1 METLVSI
8 VGGVGL
14 FLLGMAVMT
23 DGLKALAGTAL
34 KTVME
39 KAAATPLLG
48 TFWGAVITLIVQSS
62 SATTMTTIGLV
73 SAGLLTFPQGLSLVF
88 GANIGTTGTGWLV
101 AAFGVRISLTAAALP
116 IVFVGALLK
125 VVGRGR
131 LAAAGSAIAGFALIL
146 VGLSTLQQGMGG
158 LAESLHPSDLPTIT
172 NAAGAITL
180 AGMANVL
187 LLVVV
192 GALMTTVMQSSTA
205 AIAVTL
211 SALYAG
217 AVGLDQ
223 ALALVIGQNIGT
235 ATSSAVAAIGASSTA
250 KRLAVAYIA
259 FKLVAAL
266 IAIALFPFVTPLIV
280 RASQTIDSTGLLAAY
295 HTAYNVVG
303 VAVLLP
309 LMGPFTRLIERFVP
323 ERGSPF
329 TKTLDPASLRSP
341 MVAVEAV
348 RRTVERALETLC
360 LATATGL
367 EGASAGG
374 SVRPALDEAT
384 LAQASEGVRQAS
396 DFLSKSD
403 APPSDE
409 GHAWFTSTVHA
420 LDHASRLAESVEA
433 MAKTGVAADG
443 PGRAKGR
450 CSMRTIDARR
460 RGGRGQS
467 CDRRRTGT
475 RSRRRTSQDNHRRED
490 LSRRTSAPG
499 WRDPESRARS
509 QRAGRS
515 SSDASQRHAGHGRIR
530 EGHREP
536 GDRARRRGRAH
547 EPARASRLA
556 RRRTSRARRRV
567 SHGNRTMNPTE
578 QTAWHALTADEAV
591 ERLKTSVTAGLDDAE
606 ATRRQAEYGLNV
618 LPTARKRGPFM
629 RFLQQFNNVLV
640 YVLLAAGFIKLMM
653 NLWLDASIILGV
665 VIINGLLGFLQ
676 EGRAEKSLDSIRNML
691 SSEARTLRNGQT
703 SMIPAETL
711 VPGDIVFLE
720 SGDKIP
726 ADIRL
731 LDVKNLRTEEAA
743 LTGESVPSDKS
754 TAPVSDKATVGDR
767 TGMAYS
773 GTLVVSGRASGVVVA
788 TGSQTELG
796 RINQLLAGVSAL
808 ETPLLLQIKKFGY
821 AITIIILIVGA
832 ITFAYGHLIRDIPF
846 VEMFQA
852 VTGIAVSMIP
862 EGLPALIT
870 ITLAIGVQRM
880 AARNAIVRRLPAV
893 ETLGSVA
900 RICSDKTGT
909 LTLMEMMVV
918 SAVTADDALKVTGD
932 GYANEGQ
939 VLKDGAPVGKS
950 PTLELLGRVS
960 ALCNDAELR
969 QEEGV
974 WKVEGDPTE
983 GALYPFAAKLG
994 TERQTEQA
1002 AYPRIDAIPFESEHR
1017 FMATLHKTP
1026 EGGEILLVKG
1036 APEAI
1041 LDHCDR
1047 QQDAAGQ
1054 KPLDRAAFEKASD
1067 VLASQ
1072 GERVLALAWLP
1083 DPGVKAGNL
1092 GPADLPKNLVLL
1104 GLVGLL
1110 DPPRK
1115 EAIEAVKECHAGGIR
1130 VTMITGDHKITA
1142 AAIAKMLA
1150 IGDGKTAVTGAEVA
1164 EMDMATL
1171 QETVAKVD
1179 VFARASPEH
1188 KLRLVKAIQAN
1199 GQVVAMTGDGVNDA
1213 PALKKADIG
1222 VAMGIKGTEVT
1233 KEAAE
1238 MVLADDNF
1246 ASISA
1251 AVKEGRTVYNN
1262 IEKAMLFMLPTNVAQ
1277 ALVILVAIFVG
1288 FTTPITAPQ
1297 ILWVN
1302 MVTSVALGLVIS
1314 FEPHEADVMLRPPR
1328 MVNRQ
1333 ILDAFGVWRV
1343 VFVGALL
1350 LALTLWAFFW
1360 MKSQGASDPLART
1373 AAVNALV
1380 IGQVFYLLNS
1390 RFKIDSS
1397 LSPFAHLG
1405 NRYLPMGIGAVIVL
1419 QLLYTY
1425 APPLQSVFETEALPL
1440 GVWPWLFL
1448 GGLIFFFVVEIEKA
1462 IIRATRSR
1470 EAAVEAAA
1478 PA

>member
-1 METLVSI
+1 MSE
-8 VGGVGL
+8 
-14 FLLGMAVMT
+14 
-23 DGLKALAGTAL
+23 
-34 KTVME
+34 
-39 KAAATPLLG
+39 AA
-48 TFWGAVITLIVQSS
+48 
-62 SATTMTTIGLV
+62 
-73 SAGLLTFPQGLSLVF
+73 
-88 GANIGTTGTGWLV
+88 
-101 AAFGVRISLTAAALP
+101 
-116 IVFVGALLK
+116 
-125 VVGRGR
+125 
-131 LAAAGSAIAGFALIL
+131 
-146 VGLSTLQQGMGG
+146 
-158 LAESLHPSDLPTIT
+158 
-172 NAAGAITL
+172 
-180 AGMANVL
+180 
-187 LLVVV
+187 
-192 GALMTTVMQSSTA
+192 
-205 AIAVTL
+205 
-211 SALYAG
+211 
-217 AVGLDQ
+217 
-223 ALALVIGQNIGT
+223 
-235 ATSSAVAAIGASSTA
+235 
-250 KRLAVAYIA
+250 
-259 FKLVAAL
+259 
-266 IAIALFPFVTPLIV
+266 
-280 RASQTIDSTGLLAAY
+280 
-295 HTAYNVVG
+295 
-303 VAVLLP
+303 
-309 LMGPFTRLIERFVP
+309 
-323 ERGSPF
+323 
-329 TKTLDPASLRSP
+329 
-341 MVAVEAV
+341 
-348 RRTVERALETLC
+348 
-360 LATATGL
+360 
-367 EGASAGG
+367 
-374 SVRPALDEAT
+374 
-384 LAQASEGVRQAS
+384 
-396 DFLSKSD
+396 
-403 APPSDE
+403 
-409 GHAWFTSTVHA
+409 
-420 LDHASRLAESVEA
+420 
-433 MAKTGVAADG
+433 
-443 PGRAKGR
+443 
-450 CSMRTIDARR
+450 
-460 RGGRGQS
+460 
-467 CDRRRTGT
+467 
-475 RSRRRTSQDNHRRED
+475 
-490 LSRRTSAPG
+490 
-499 WRDPESRARS
+499 
-509 QRAGRS
+509 
-515 SSDASQRHAGHGRIR
+515 
-530 EGHREP
+530 
-536 GDRARRRGRAH
+536 
-547 EPARASRLA
+547 
-556 RRRTSRARRRV
+556 
-567 SHGNRTMNPTE
+567 

-606 ATRRQAEYGLNV
+606 ATRRQTEYGLNV

-629 RFLQQFNNVLV
+629 RFLQQFNNILV

-691 SSEARTLRNGQT
+691 SAEARTLRNGQT

-731 LDVKNLRTEEAA
+731 TDVKNLRTEEAA

-808 ETPLLLQIKKFGY
+808 ETPLLIQIKKFGY
-821 AITIIILIVGA
+821 AITVIILIVGA
-832 ITFAYGHLIRDIPF
+832 ITFAFGHLVRDIPF

-918 SAVTADDALKVTGD
+918 SAVTANEALTVT
-932 GYANEGQ
+932 
-939 VLKDGAPVGKS
+939 VGKN

-969 QEEGV
+969 KVDGV

-994 TERQTEQA
+994 TERQKEQA

-1017 FMATLHKTP
+1017 FMATLHKAP
-1026 EGGEILLVKG
+1026 EGNEILLVKG

-1047 QQDAAGQ
+1047 QQDAAGET
-1054 KPLDRAAFEKASD
+1054 PLDRAAFERDSD

-1083 DPGVKAGNL
+1083 DPGVKAGSL

-1142 AAIAKMLA
+1142 AAIAKMLN

-1262 IEKAMLFMLPTNVAQ
+1262 IEKAILFMLPTNVAQ

-1314 FEPHEADVMLRPPR
+1314 FEPHETDVMLRPPR
-1328 MVNRQ
+1328 MVNRP

-1343 VFVGALL
+1343 VFVGGLL
-1350 LALTLWAFFW
+1350 LVLTLWAFFW

-1397 LSPFAHLG
+1397 LSPMAHLG

-1419 QLLYTY
+1419 QVLYTY
-1425 APPLQSVFETEALPL
+1425 APPLQSVFETEAMPL

-1448 GGLIFFFVVEIEKA
+1448 GGLIFFLVVEAEKA

-1470 EAAVEAAA
+1470 EAAVQAPAAA
-1478 PA
+1478 